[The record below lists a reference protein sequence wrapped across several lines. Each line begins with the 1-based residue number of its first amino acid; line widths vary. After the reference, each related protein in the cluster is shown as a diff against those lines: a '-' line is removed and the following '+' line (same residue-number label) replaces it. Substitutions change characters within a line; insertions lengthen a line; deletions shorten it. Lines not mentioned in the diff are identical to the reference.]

1 VAIRT
6 PSVMAERTDK
16 HTLREVL
23 NGLRGL

>member
-6 PSVMAERTDK
+6 PTVMAERIDV